1 MNPRLMLLSLVLS
14 LSACG
19 ANESPSATATIP
31 AATTAPAS
39 DAMGSVPPGPLVA
52 QGPAP
57 VVGADYLEL
66 PQGAPYAPLD
76 GQVEVAEVFGYTC
89 GHCANFEPLLA
100 AWKTTLPPGVRFTPV
115 PAALGGYWVTF
126 AQAFYAAEQ
135 LGVRER
141 SHQAMFDAL
150 HRQHSLGPDSS
161 PEQIAAFYAQYGV
174 DPRTFVETMQNL
186 AVRAKVDQSR
196 QFAVRSRIEGTPSLI
211 IDGKYLVPVDARGYE
226 HMLRTAGYLVAQ
238 QRAASK

>member
-1 MNPRLMLLSLVLS
+1 MNPRLILLLLVLS

-19 ANESPSATATIP
+19 ANDAPTSPASAPVAAAAQGSAPPEPPVGQGSAP
-31 AATTAPAS
+31 AA
-39 DAMGSVPPGPLVA
+39 GV
-52 QGPAP
+52 
-57 VVGADYLEL
+57 DYFEL

-100 AWKTTLPPGVRFTPV
+100 AWKATLPPDVRFTPV

-135 LGVRER
+135 LGIREK

-150 HRQHSLGPDSS
+150 HLRHSLGPDSS
-161 PEQIAAFYAQYGV
+161 PQQIAAFYAQYGV
-174 DPRTFVETMQNL
+174 DPKTFIDTMQGA
-186 AVRAKVDQSR
+186 AVGTRINQSR

-211 IDGKYLVPVDARGYE
+211 VDGKYLVAADARGYE
-226 HMLRTAGYLVAQ
+226 HMLRTTGYLVTQ
-238 QRAASK
+238 QRAASR

>member
-1 MNPRLMLLSLVLS
+1 MNPRLMLLLLVLS
-14 LSACG
+14 LSACD
-19 ANESPSATATIP
+19 ANDAPTATA
-31 AATTAPAS
+31 ATPAS
-39 DAMGSVPPGPLVA
+39 AAAPTLGAQGSVTPAPSVA
-52 QGPAP
+52 QGSAP
-57 VVGADYLEL
+57 VAGVDYFEL

-89 GHCANFEPLLA
+89 GHCANFEPLLV

-126 AQAFYAAEQ
+126 ARAFYAAEQ
-135 LGVRER
+135 LGVSEK

-150 HRQHSLGPDSS
+150 HLQHSLSPDSS

-174 DPRTFVETMQNL
+174 DPRIFVDTMQGA
-186 AVRAKVDQSR
+186 AVGAKINQSR

-211 IDGKYLVPVDARGYE
+211 VDGRYLVAADARGYE
-226 HMLRTAGYLVAQ
+226 HMLRTTGYLVAQ
-238 QRAASK
+238 QRAASR

>member
-1 MNPRLMLLSLVLS
+1 MNPRLMLLLLVLS

-19 ANESPSATATIP
+19 VNDAPTAAAVAP
-31 AATTAPAS
+31 AAAA
-39 DAMGSVPPGPLVA
+39 AQGSVPPEPPVA

-57 VVGADYLEL
+57 VTGVDYFEL

-135 LGVRER
+135 LGVREK

-150 HRQHSLGPDSS
+150 HLQHSLGPNSS

-174 DPRTFVETMQNL
+174 DPKTFVDTMQGF
-186 AVRAKVDQSR
+186 AVSTKVDQSR

-226 HMLRTAGYLVAQ
+226 HMLRTTGYLVAQ
-238 QRAASK
+238 QRAASR